1 MNSIDC
7 YTDASYSKEVG
18 GSIIGYKIGDEPIV
32 TEFLDNIKNTQAELI
47 AVERCIATC
56 KEKYP
61 TYQIHIYTDCQKA
74 IQNQNNNTN
83 DVIYH
88 KMIGHI
94 KKSLRDDK
102 QTIFSL
108 VDKITRKELRKK
120 YKEIQE
126 QR

>member
-18 GSIIGYKIGDEPIV
+18 GSIIGYKIGDEQIV
-32 TEFLDNIKNTQAELI
+32 TEFLDKIKNTQAELI
-47 AVERCIATC
+47 AVDRCIATC

-61 TYQIHIYTDCQKA
+61 NYQIHIYTDCQKA
-74 IQNQNNNTN
+74 IQNQNTN

-102 QTIFSL
+102 QTIFSC
-108 VDKITRKELRKK
+108 VDKLTRKELRKK
-120 YKEIQE
+120 HKESQACKS
-126 QR
+126 